1 MENIQVLVRVRPFL
15 PAEEPQPCLTVRG
28 RQISV
33 GDERQF
39 AFDNIFD
46 MEVNSKTV
54 NDAIAGP
61 LVDAFVKGYTVST
74 IAYGQTG
81 AGKTYTMSSLSSDVI
96 RRVYDLLKVNSVTT
110 NSSVRV
116 DSGTTNSTTDTN
128 ADGDVNVNINSPSV
142 NQKPEFRFSAVEVYN
157 EHVSDLIASITA
169 ASQPSISLVNPS
181 VGPSLPLREDSRCGV
196 YIQGLTEVTV
206 DSEEELLA
214 WFEKSTANR
223 RTAST
228 LMNTTSS
235 RSHCLLTVTLTHN
248 GIVSR
253 FGLVDLAGSERI
265 KKAYGRRLTTG
276 GIDDV
281 DDERVA
287 ARSTEIASRMREGIN
302 INSGL
307 LALGNVIV
315 ALCERKSHVPYRT
328 SKLTRLLQPMLSGNS
343 KTTMIACVSPC
354 VSSFEETLNTLKYA
368 DRAKSIRTTPFQVA
382 TSYSTLEDAEKTIL
396 WLRKQLEDAHEQIHY
411 HQTLSSYTFSTND
424 KSRLEEIEVLLARE
438 RSLTTRL
445 QEDLFNAEYTA
456 MVEVEKRKSLE
467 KRLEA
472 LELGQHNNIDIVES
486 DVTKQVEDITFLSE
500 GSSEVKRSLLVKLE
514 AERDELQ
521 ALKEEKEAVTARLAR
536 LGETVS
542 SRGHVI
548 DDSMQEELS
557 REIESKERLIYQLL
571 QQNEEAAQAL
581 EYSKQRQEEMMSVKG
596 RLEEE
601 LARAEAKLETTEM
614 ERNCKEEERRKLQA
628 HYQQRLRKAEEK
640 VAEYRRKVLE
650 AKILVNARESNAETI
665 KQLQAHV
672 LEMNDELNR
681 QRLAVREGQQRVQ
694 KMTLSHAH
702 EVNQLHKQMR
712 ESEAQVARLQV
723 QLQKKERE
731 IARVKNSVTAVSN
744 RRHPVSH
751 HIAVPNNDTSTGRA
765 DDLQKHINVE
775 LMSLANLEKEIDELT
790 EDRDGLRKALAQAQ
804 KHTGG
809 IPNWKK
815 ALKGFTLRLQHI
827 NDVLQSDNLEEEQES
842 QYMDEKSDIRG
853 KLSQLKSLE
862 PIFAQASKQLSELD
876 DNIDTLQEARKY
888 HLRRVR
894 RLQNEASTSVEGTV
908 RAVDLLRRGM
918 GNNTAPVKRRG

>member
-1 MENIQVLVRVRPFL
+1 MENIRVLVRVRPFL
-15 PAEEPQPCLTVRG
+15 PDEEEQPYLTVRG
-28 RQISV
+28 HQISV

-46 MEVNSKTV
+46 MEASNKTV
-54 NDAIAGP
+54 NEAIVGP

-81 AGKTYTMSSLSSDVI
+81 AGKTHTMSSLSSDVV
-96 RRVYDLLKVNSVTT
+96 RRVYELLKVNPITT
-110 NSSVRV
+110 NSTVTV
-116 DSGTTNSTTDTN
+116 DSGTINSTTN
-128 ADGDVNVNINSPSV
+128 INDGDNTDPPLFNR
-142 NQKPEFRFSAVEVYN
+142 KPEFRFSAVEVYN
-157 EHVSDLIASITA
+157 EHVSDLIASMTA
-169 ASQPSISLVNPS
+169 ASQPSVSLAS
-181 VGPSLPLREDSRCGV
+181 ASLGPSLPLREGARCGV
-196 YIQGLTEVTV
+196 YIQGLSEVTV

-214 WFEKSTANR
+214 WFERSTANR

-228 LMNTTSS
+228 LMNITSS

-248 GIVSR
+248 GTVSR

-265 KKAYGRRLTTG
+265 KKAYGRRFSTG
-276 GIDDV
+276 GIDGT
-281 DDERVA
+281 DDERAA
-287 ARSTEIASRMREGIN
+287 ARSIEIASRMREGIS

-382 TSYSTLEDAEKTIL
+382 TSCTTLEDAEKTIL
-396 WLRKQLEDAHEQIHY
+396 WLRKQLEDAHEQLRD
-411 HQTLSSYTFSTND
+411 HQSLSSYAFQEKEKT
-424 KSRLEEIEVLLARE
+424 RLEEVEELLARE

-467 KRLEA
+467 KRLQELEA
-472 LELGQHNNIDIVES
+472 GYQTNMDVVES
-486 DVTKQVEDITFLSE
+486 DVAKQVEDITFLDE
-500 GSSEVKRSLLVKLE
+500 GNSEVKRSLLDQLE
-514 AERDELQ
+514 AERDELK
-521 ALKEEKEAVTARLAR
+521 ALKEEKEADTARLAR

-542 SRGHVI
+542 SLDHEV
-548 DDSMQEELS
+548 DDSIQEKLS
-557 REIESKERLIYQLL
+557 REIESKERLIHQLV

-581 EYSKQRQEEMMSVKG
+581 EHSKKRQDEMMSVKR

-614 ERNCKEEERRKLQA
+614 ERYGKEKERRKLQA
-628 HYQQRLRKAEEK
+628 HYQQRLRKAEEE
-640 VAEYRRKVLE
+640 VAEYRRKVQE
-650 AKILVNARESNAETI
+650 ATSLVNAREANAEMI

-681 QRLAVREGQQRVQ
+681 QRFTVREGQQRVQ
-694 KMTLSHAH
+694 KMTLSHAQ
-702 EVNQLHKQMR
+702 EVSQLQKQMR

-731 IARVKNSVTAVSN
+731 IARVKNSVTAVNN
-744 RRHPVSH
+744 RRQTVSH
-751 HIAVPNNDTSTGRA
+751 HTVIPKNDHSNGRA
-765 DDLQKHINVE
+765 DDIQKDINVE
-775 LMSLANLEKEIDELT
+775 LMALANLEKEIDELT
-790 EDRDGLRKALAQAQ
+790 EDRDELRKALSQAK

-809 IPNWKK
+809 MPNWKK
-815 ALKGFTLRLQHI
+815 ALKGFTLRLQYVE
-827 NDVLQSDNLEEEQES
+827 DALQSGNLNEGQES
-842 QYMDEKSDIRG
+842 QYRNEKSDIQ
-853 KLSQLKSLE
+853 KKISQLKSLE
-862 PIFAQASKQLSELD
+862 PVFAQASKQLEELD

-894 RLQNEASTSVEGTV
+894 RLQNEVSTSVEGTV
-908 RAVDLLRRGM
+908 RASDLLRRGV
-918 GNNTAPVKRRG
+918 GNNTAPVKQRG